1 MPGGDRTG
9 PRGLGPMSGRGG
21 GYCGGYER
29 PGFSNPAPGYAMRFG
44 GRCGGWGRGQGWRH
58 WYYATGLPA
67 WGRPEYPVPVQVA
80 EQELAGLKNEAEWLK
95 DQLEAINQRIDELE
109 KK

>member
-9 PRGLGPMSGRGG
+9 PRGRGPMTGRGV

-29 PGFSNPAPGYAMRFG
+29 PGFTSPVSGYGMRFG
-44 GRCGGWGRGQGWRH
+44 GWGGGRGWRH

-67 WGRPEYPVPVQVA
+67 WARPEHPAPVQAA
-80 EQELAGLKNEAEWLK
+80 EQELAGLRNEAEWLK
-95 DQLEAINQRIDELE
+95 DQLEAINQRIEGLE